1 MAKAEL
7 NSLLRQLRG
16 SVGGLVFKQYR
27 HGLVVTRVPRMEGIK
42 PSPAQRAH
50 RERFRQA
57 ASFHRQVLADPALK
71 KRYAAL
77 ARKKGLPLSAVTLA
91 EFMKQKPADGP
102 KVT

>member
-7 NSLLRQLRG
+7 NSLLRALSG

-27 HGLVVTRVPRMEGIK
+27 HGVVVTRVPRMDHIK
-42 PSPAQRAH
+42 PSPAQRAQ

-57 ASFHRQVLADPALK
+57 AVFHRTVVADPALR
-71 KRYAAL
+71 KRYATV

-91 EFMKQKPADGP
+91 EFMKMKRGLA
-102 KVT
+102 